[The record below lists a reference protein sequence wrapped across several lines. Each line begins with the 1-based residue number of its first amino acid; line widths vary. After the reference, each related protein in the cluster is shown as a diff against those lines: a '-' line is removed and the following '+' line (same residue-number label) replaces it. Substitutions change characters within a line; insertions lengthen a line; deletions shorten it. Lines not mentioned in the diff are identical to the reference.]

1 MRNIS
6 SQIKKWVA
14 AALPRQGRARFGN
27 PWLRWL
33 ARGVALVL
41 LAWAVAWLTVPT
53 LVRMGIE
60 HWSLS
65 QWGRSVQVGR
75 VEFKPWTLELA
86 VNDLSVAAALP
97 EAPPLLEIRRIYI
110 DMELQSL
117 VRLGPVLDAVEVDAP
132 RLRITREE
140 GGRYDIDDL
149 LQRWAGRSVPQDKD
163 AGSSG
168 ARFALYNLVLR
179 NGAVDFSDRAT
190 GQSHTLDA
198 LELGIPFLSNLPAD
212 REVTVTPR
220 LAFTLNGS
228 AFDSGAQATPFAA
241 DRHTRAQLRIQG
253 LDLSPLH
260 AYWPSGVPLR
270 LRTGRLDAALEFDFM
285 QAEDKPSLTVTG
297 NARLA
302 DVQMEGPP
310 GAAPVAF
317 DALEVR
323 AASVRPLQRV
333 VHLSSVEWAAPRLEV
348 RRDAQGRLVWPGA
361 SRDGAATQP
370 AEPPASTQPWQ
381 VMIDRVTVQKGRI
394 AWRDEAAMHP
404 VALEWNDV
412 LAQAS
417 SVAWPW
423 AGGVP
428 FALQARMA
436 RQDAVPSA
444 VGRGPTLRAA
454 GTAWPDRGQ
463 VAASVRGVPLSAFG
477 AYAAAALA
485 PQVDAVL
492 DADAGFAWNQ
502 RTGATVAKVAHLS
515 ADGVAVA
522 CPSPER
528 CAAPKAAGG
537 TNPEAMPASA
547 WAQAQRLQIED
558 AWIDLTARS
567 VSVARLAAQA
577 PRLRAERSA
586 DGRWMFDRWVASSF
600 GSADPP
606 TGAGGRESGA
616 PWTVRLA
623 DVSVNDGALA
633 FRDAVPAVPVELQ
646 MSAIAVHARQL
657 AFPPVPSGKQPF
669 PMPLTVSAQVGAG
682 RREPGR
688 LAYDGTLSM
697 APFSV
702 QGRLTAQRLPLHA
715 LEPYVAPWLNVH
727 VVRAEAGFE
736 GDVQYADAAAGAT
749 ASVRGNAALDEVRVR
764 AASVPALGAESSAV
778 VERGEELLRWRN
790 LAFQGVQ
797 VDMAPGRPV
806 SVDVRETALRD
817 FFARIVLQK
826 SGRLNLQDLIRD
838 RGEPSAAA
846 TPSAEPPR
854 PAAVVRFGP
863 VAVSAGAVRFTDYFI
878 EPNYSADLS
887 ELAGRL
893 SAFSSEPIPGGTAPE
908 MAELELKGRVQGTA
922 SLDISGRLNPLAKP
936 LALDVQGRVRDLEL
950 PPLSPYAVKYA
961 GHGIER
967 GKLSMDVGYKVLP
980 GGQLTATN
988 RLVLNQLAFGEPVQ
1002 GAPASLPVRLA
1013 VALLADSNGV
1023 IDLDLPISGSLN
1035 DPQFSLGPVI
1045 LRAIGSMVLKAV
1057 ASPFSLL
1064 ANAFGGSSAE
1074 QGTVAFAPGSALLD
1088 SAAREGLGK
1097 VARTL
1102 RDRPTLQLTVTGH
1115 AYAEGEEDGWKRE
1128 RLAAQVALLQQ
1139 RRQASSA
1146 APSGALPSARSA
1158 ASDPLPY
1165 PEALK
1170 ELYRRSDIAK
1180 PRNLLGL
1187 PRDLPV
1193 PEMEALLL
1201 SQMKV
1206 PAAAARDLA
1215 QARAVAVRDHLAGL
1229 GLPMERL
1236 FVGAP
1241 RVDTAR
1247 GETAPQAELTL
1258 STR

>member
-6 SQIKKWVA
+6 SPIKKWA
-14 AALPRQGRARFGN
+14 AAPFLPQVRARFGH
-27 PWLRWL
+27 PGLRWL

-41 LAWAVAWLTVPT
+41 LTWAVAWWAVPP

-60 HWSLS
+60 HWALS
-65 QWGRSVQVGR
+65 QWGRSAQVGR

-86 VNDLSVAAALP
+86 VNDLSVAAASP
-97 EAPPLLEIRRIYI
+97 QAPPLLEIRRIYI

-132 RLRITREE
+132 RLRIAREE
-140 GGRYDIDDL
+140 SGRYDIDDL
-149 LQRWAGRSVPQDKD
+149 LHRWAARSVPQEKD
-163 AGSSG
+163 PDSGG

-179 NGAVDFSDRAT
+179 NGAVDFSDHAT
-190 GQSHTLDA
+190 GQSHTLHT
-198 LELGIPFLSNLPAD
+198 LELSLPFLSNLPAD

-228 AFDSGAQATPFAA
+228 AFDSGAQATPFAD
-241 DRHTRAQLRIQG
+241 DRHAKAQLRIHG
-253 LDLSPLH
+253 LDVSPLH

-270 LRTGRLDAALEFDFM
+270 LRTGRLDAALEFDFV
-285 QAEDKPSLTVTG
+285 QAEDKPRLTVTG

-302 DVQMEGPP
+302 GVQMEGPS

-317 DALEVR
+317 EALEVR
-323 AASVRPLQRV
+323 AASVRPLERV
-333 VHLSSVEWAAPRLEV
+333 VHLSSVQWTAPHFEV

-361 SRDGAATQP
+361 SREGAATRP
-370 AEPPASTQPWQ
+370 AEPLASTQPWQ
-381 VMIDRVTVQKGRI
+381 VKIDRVAVQKGRI
-394 AWRDEAAMHP
+394 AWRDEAAVRP

-423 AGGVP
+423 TGGTP
-428 FALQARMA
+428 FALQARLA
-436 RQDAVPSA
+436 PRDSAPSA
-444 VGRGPTLRAA
+444 VGSGPTLRAA

-463 VAASVRGVPLSAFG
+463 VAASVRDVPLSAFD

-485 PQVDAVL
+485 PQVDGVL
-492 DADAGFAWNQ
+492 DADAGFAWNH
-502 RTGATVAKVAHLS
+502 RTGAMVAKVAHLS
-515 ADGVAVA
+515 ADGVTVA
-522 CPSPER
+522 CLPEGR
-528 CAAPKAAGG
+528 CATPKAAGG
-537 TNPEAMPASA
+537 TAPEAMSTGA

-558 AWIDLTARS
+558 AWIDLPARS
-567 VSVARLAAQA
+567 VSVARVIAQA

-586 DGRWMFDRWVASSF
+586 DGQWMFDRWVVASPRPADLES
-600 GSADPP
+600 SAK
-606 TGAGGRESGA
+606 GRESGA
-616 PWTVRLA
+616 PWAVRLA
-623 DVSVNDGALA
+623 DVSVSDGAIA

-646 MSAIAVHARQL
+646 MSAIAVRARQW
-657 AFPPVPSGKQPF
+657 AFPPVSAGKPLP

-688 LAYDGTLSM
+688 LAYEGMLFA

-736 GDVQYADAAAGAT
+736 GDVQYAATAAGAT

-764 AASVPALGAESSAV
+764 AASVPVAESSALAA
-778 VERGEELLRWRN
+778 RGEELLRWRN

-797 VDMAPGRPV
+797 VDMVPGRPV

-826 SGRLNLQDLIRD
+826 SGRLNLQDLIRNQ
-838 RGEPSAAA
+838 GEPSVAA
-846 TPSAEPPR
+846 TPPAEPPR
-854 PAAVVRFGP
+854 PAPVVRFGP

-887 ELAGRL
+887 DLAGRL
-893 SAFSSEPIPGGTAPE
+893 SAFSSETSPGGTAPD
-908 MAELELKGRVQGTA
+908 MAELELKGRAQGTA

-950 PPLSPYAVKYA
+950 PPLSPYAVKYV

-988 RLVLNQLAFGEPVQ
+988 RLVLNQLAFGEPAQ

-1013 VALLADSNGV
+1013 VALLADRNGV

-1064 ANAFGGSSAE
+1064 ANAFGGSSTE
-1074 QGTVAFAPGSALLD
+1074 QGAVAFAPGSALLD

-1097 VARTL
+1097 VATTL
-1102 RDRPTLQLTVTGH
+1102 RDRPALQLTVTGH
-1115 AYAEGEEDGWKRE
+1115 AYAEGEEDGLKRE
-1128 RLAAQVALLQQ
+1128 RLAAQVTLLQQ
-1139 RRQASSA
+1139 RRQAPSA
-1146 APSGALPSARSA
+1146 AQPSALSA

-1187 PRDLPV
+1187 ARDLPV
-1193 PEMEALLL
+1193 AEMEALLL

-1206 PAAAARDLA
+1206 PGAAVRDLA

-1229 GLPMERL
+1229 GLPMDRL

-1247 GETAPQAELTL
+1247 SGAAPQAELTL